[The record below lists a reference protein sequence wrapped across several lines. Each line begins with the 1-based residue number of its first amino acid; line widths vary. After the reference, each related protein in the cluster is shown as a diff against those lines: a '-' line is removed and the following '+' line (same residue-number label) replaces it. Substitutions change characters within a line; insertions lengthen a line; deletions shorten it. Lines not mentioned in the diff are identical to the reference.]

1 MAAQIGLK
9 LGEWLFTKGHIKE
22 DQIDIVR
29 YAFEILCSELTDFL
43 VIFLYGIITRQMYE
57 TIMYL
62 IFFHVLR
69 QCFKGY
75 HAKTILRC
83 MLLTMSSYLISLV
96 VYAHMNDIS
105 IILCLIVSSMLQIDY
120 CIMKKEVKPILVSVS
135 FWVVIFMLYASNIYA
150 EALQLL
156 AVVELIVS
164 ISLIPERR
172 NYREE

>member
-9 LGEWLFTKGHIKE
+9 LGEWLFDKGHIKE

-29 YAFEILCSELTDFL
+29 YAFEILCSELTDFI
-43 VIFLYGIITRQMYE
+43 VIILYGIFTNQMIQ
-57 TIMYL
+57 TILYL

-83 MLLTMSSYLISLV
+83 MFLTMSSYLVSLLIYTHV
-96 VYAHMNDIS
+96 NNIG
-105 IILCLIVSSMLQIDY
+105 ILLCLIISSLLQIEY
-120 CIMKKEVKPILVSVS
+120 CIKKKEVKPILVSVV
-135 FWVVIFMLYASNIYA
+135 FWVIIFILATSNMNVDV
-150 EALQLL
+150 LQLL

-172 NYREE
+172 AYHEE